1 MTKGVMTVKKLRAV
15 WVLLIIMLMVIAQPT
30 LAGEARPGF
39 KIEVDGKVQSYEAK
53 TVTIEVKDKE
63 IEIGDMP
70 AIILEGRTLVPIKEV
85 FQSEGIGAEIAW
97 NHEKQEVTVT
107 YDGNTIV
114 VAINSPVA
122 YVNGKKIQIDPDNN
136 KVVPKLIRDTKKEY
150 AKTMIPLRFVSE
162 ALGYEVAWDPVT
174 YTAAIIAPEPAPV
187 PAPEPEPEQKPSNPV
202 PKPTPTPVPTPEPE
216 PAPEASELP
225 DNDSDIEDEIN
236 TNNDFLLE
244 TDDAVPSLPT
254 PLKRNPVLWTDGNPQ
269 HAVTLKMP
277 EAKHNFE
284 ALEGSLV
291 KIQSLKYVV
300 EDNVPK
306 FVVTATGPIS
316 DVAVE
321 TMDKKLVM
329 DIINAEN
336 GLAQVTYSD
345 NPVAAGYRTSQFSQD
360 PMTTRI
366 VLDLK
371 SNNERCEVSLSED
384 RRSLIVEFEPKS
396 IHTIELGQSHLGDF
410 IRIAGMSPTSIK
422 TFRLSNPDRLVID
435 LVGTRTT
442 IGWKEATAEGQFV
455 TGIRTDQFNAVT
467 TRVVAVMDGL
477 ANYEVYQSGA
487 ETWVQFTA
495 PDLKNLEYNSNKIN
509 PVLRFNKRSL
519 GFDSDDV
526 EVIDDYENMTYTFVL
541 PEDVSG
547 SFGKGELI
555 IDDYAID
562 KIELKQDQQGRTNI
576 IVKQLEYYEYH
587 LNVTSKGI
595 IITGFKP
602 KTLYDK
608 IVVID
613 AGHGGT
619 DPGAVAGGYKEK
631 AINLAMSTYVKA
643 VFDDAED
650 YKVYYTRTSDV
661 NKSLKYRT
669 DLANTLEAD
678 IFVSIHNN
686 AMSTPAFEGME
697 TLYMPGGSTEKLSS
711 ISIAKIFHETLLPI
725 VGVADRGLKPRDGL
739 YVIRHT
745 KMPAII
751 LELGF
756 MTNPGD
762 LEKITDSEMQ
772 QRIADGIFT
781 ATEAVFDRFPTGR

>member
-1 MTKGVMTVKKLRAV
+1 MKKFRAI
-15 WVLLIIMLMVIAQPT
+15 WVLMIIMLMVIAQPT
-30 LAGEARPGF
+30 LAGEARPDF
-39 KIEVDGKVQSYEAK
+39 NIEVDGKVQSYEAK

-85 FQSEGIGAEIAW
+85 FQSEGIGADVAW
-97 NHEKQEVTVT
+97 NHEKKEVTVT

-122 YVNGKKIQIDPDNN
+122 YVNGKKIQIDPDNE

-174 YTAAIIAPEPAPV
+174 YTAAIITPEAA
-187 PAPEPEPEQKPSNPV
+187 PAPEPEPEPV
-202 PKPTPTPVPTPEPE
+202 PKPVPKPVPTPTPTPTPVPTPVPTPDPEPE
-216 PAPEASELP
+216 PEVSELP
-225 DNDSDIEDEIN
+225 DNNSDIEDEIN

-244 TDDAVPSLPT
+244 TDGSVPSLPT
-254 PLKRNPVLWTDGNPQ
+254 ALKRNPILWTDGNPDN
-269 HAVTLKMP
+269 AITLKMP
-277 EAKHNFE
+277 EAKVKFE
-284 ALEGSLV
+284 AIKGETV
-291 KIQSLKYVV
+291 RIQSLKYEAAEGVL
-300 EDNVPK
+300 K
-306 FVVTATGPIS
+306 FIITASGPIS
-316 DVAVE
+316 DVAVD
-321 TMDKKLVM
+321 TMEKKLVM
-329 DIINAEN
+329 DVINAEN
-336 GLAQVTYSD
+336 GLSQVTYKD

-371 SNNERCEVSLSED
+371 SNNERCDVSLSED

-422 TFRLSNPDRLVID
+422 TFRMSDPNRIVID

-455 TGIRTDQFNAVT
+455 SGIRTDQFNATT

-495 PDLKNLEYNSNKIN
+495 PDLKNLEYNGSKTN
-509 PVLRFNKRSL
+509 PIIRFNKRSL
-519 GFDSDDV
+519 GFESADV
-526 EVIDDYENMTYTFVL
+526 EVIDDYQSMTYTFVL
-541 PEDVSG
+541 PEDVSA
-547 SFGKGELI
+547 SFGKGELV

-562 KIELKQDQQGRTNI
+562 KIELKQDSQGRTNI
-576 IVKQLEYYEYH
+576 VIKQLEYYEYR

-595 IITGFKP
+595 MIAGFKP
-602 KTLYDK
+602 KALYDK

-619 DPGAVAGGYKEK
+619 DPGAVSGGYQEK

-643 VFDDAED
+643 LFDNSED
-650 YKVYYTRTSDV
+650 FKVYYTRTSDV

-725 VGVADRGLKPRDGL
+725 VDVADRGLKPRDGL

-762 LEKITDSEMQ
+762 LAKITNPEVQ
-772 QRIADGIFT
+772 ERVARGIYT
-781 ATEAVFDRFPTGR
+781 ATEAVFNRFPTER